1 MEPLY
6 TAAQV
11 RELDRIAIEEAG
23 IPGLTLMR
31 RAGAAVFREVRAR
44 MPEEGRLLV
53 LCGAGNNAGDGYV
66 VARLAKQA
74 GMQVEVVTP
83 ADPGRLKGD
92 ARQAFEDARAAG
104 VRPLRFES
112 SELPEA
118 AVVVDALL
126 GTGLERPVEGAW
138 RMLIELAN
146 ALPAARIAVDIPSGL
161 DADRGVVLG
170 VAFRADVTVTFI
182 GRKLGLFTGEA
193 ADHVGEVVFDD
204 LGVPEAVHEQVP
216 PTAWRMIR
224 EDITTLL
231 PARPRTLHKG
241 QAGHVLVVG
250 GQPGMSGAPRLAGE
264 AAARVGAGLA
274 SLAVHPE
281 RAATTGIDRPELMV
295 HAVDGA
301 VALAPLA
308 GRADVLAVGPGLG
321 RSDWSR
327 ALFEAVLEHPK
338 ALVLDADALNL
349 LAGSPR
355 RRDDWILTPHPG
367 EVARLLGCDAATVQA
382 DRPAAVRALREKF
395 GGVVVLKG
403 PGTLIHDGH
412 LLLVTDTGNP
422 GMASGGM
429 GDVLTGVIAGLL
441 AQGLPPLEAA
451 AAGAWL
457 HGAAADRAA
466 GQGGERGLLAR
477 DLMPHLRALV
487 NPRQSINVI

>member
-1 MEPLY
+1 MQPLY

-11 RELDRIAIEEAG
+11 RELDRIAIGEEG

-31 RAGAAVFREVRAR
+31 RAGAAVFREVQAR
-44 MPEEGRLLV
+44 MPEGGRLLV

-74 GMQVEVVTP
+74 GMQVDLVTP
-83 ADPGRLKGD
+83 ADPGRLRGD
-92 ARQAFEDARAAG
+92 AWQAFEDAQSAG
-104 VRPLRFES
+104 VVPIRFES
-112 SELPEA
+112 GELPEA
-118 AVVVDALL
+118 VVIVDALL

-138 RMLIELAN
+138 RILIELAN
-146 ALPAARIAVDIPSGL
+146 AQPATRIAVDIPSGL

-170 VAFRADVTVTFI
+170 AAFRADVTVTFI
-182 GRKLGLFTGEA
+182 GRKLGLFTGA
-193 ADHVGEVVFDD
+193 AAEYVGRVVFDD
-204 LGVPEAVHEQVP
+204 LGVPERVGERLRPA
-216 PTAWRMIR
+216 AWRMVR
-224 EDITTLL
+224 EDLATLL
-231 PARPRTLHKG
+231 HPRPRTLHKG

-264 AAARVGAGLA
+264 AAARVGAGLV

-295 HAVDGA
+295 HAVEGPG
-301 VALAPLA
+301 ALAPLA
-308 GRADVLAVGPGLG
+308 ERATVVALGPGLG
-321 RSDWSR
+321 RSDWAH
-327 ALFEAVLEHPK
+327 ALFDAVLEYPK
-338 ALVLDADALNL
+338 AVVLDADALNL

-355 RRDDWILTPHPG
+355 RQDDWILTPHPG
-367 EVARLLGCDAATVQA
+367 EAARLLGCEVAVVQA
-382 DRPAAVRALREKF
+382 DRPAAVRALQEKY

-429 GDVLTGVIAGLL
+429 GDVLTGLIAGLL

-451 AAGAWL
+451 AGGAWL

-466 GQGGERGLLAR
+466 REGGERGLLAR
-477 DLMPHLRALV
+477 DLMLHLRALV
-487 NPRQSINVI
+487 NPQ